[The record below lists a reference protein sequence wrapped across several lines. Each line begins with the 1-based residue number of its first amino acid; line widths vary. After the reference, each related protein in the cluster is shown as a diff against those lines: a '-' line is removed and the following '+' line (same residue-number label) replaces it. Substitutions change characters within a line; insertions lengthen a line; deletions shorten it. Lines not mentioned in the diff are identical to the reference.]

1 MQLSRRDALRLIGM
15 ATASG
20 SLCGWLGESAAGIDR
35 SIHQDTAVQ
44 INTHLFRLSDVTL
57 LESAFRQSQDRNQEY
72 LLSLDPDRLLAW
84 FRRESGLTPKAPVY
98 GGWESEAVRGPNQS
112 LPGAISGF
120 YLSSMANCY
129 DNAHDPRVRERLIHM
144 VAELAECQQT
154 FGDGYLLPTQN
165 GHQLFERVAGGEI
178 VTSNP
183 LINGVWEPT
192 YVLNKIMLGLYDVWI
207 SLGIEQARTV
217 LLLVAD
223 WFGTKVL
230 DLLNDEQVRRLL
242 VCEHGSLNES
252 FVDCFLLTR
261 DKKYLAWAK
270 RLNDHDMLDP
280 LSAGKDI
287 LDGWHANTQ
296 IPKFTGFHAVY
307 RQTGEARF
315 KDAAVNFWTI
325 VTRNRSWVNGGNSSG
340 ERFFPPEQTTER
352 MLATVGP
359 ESCNTVNMLRLTE
372 TLFEESAS
380 AELADYYER
389 ALYNHVLPVHEPHR
403 GMCAYFMSMRP
414 GHYRLYSSE
423 LDSFWCCVGTGI
435 QSASRY
441 GSFIYAKGENALYVN
456 LFIPSEVRWQE
467 ANVTIRQET
476 SFPDDGD
483 STLHISTPKSCR
495 FSLFLRHPG
504 WLNAQTLT
512 VRINGQA
519 QRLASNPSSYLELN
533 RIWKDGDQVDV
544 ELPMDLHLEPLRGSS
559 EYSAF
564 LYGPVILAGELGTK
578 NLGMEDFYKKMD
590 QVPHRSIS
598 FSETPI
604 LSGTSTQILGSIQ
617 QKDKSRLAFSLSCP
631 DKSRTVSLSPL
642 FRVHFQR
649 YIIYWRMLP
658 NDASRQQLRGA
669 LTGLEAKRTEART
682 RAMDTVIVGDTTS
695 ENSHQ
700 FEDVSTKV
708 GVEEEQAWRRAT
720 AGGWMSYQ
728 LAVEPATNHELWI
741 EYHGAEFEPNQF
753 TILINGQRLSAEGN
767 LKNFDL
773 PVRYVKPYRIPANLV
788 GPLDRVTIKLQATWP
803 RVTARIFALSMVPRK
818 G

>member
-1 MQLSRRDALRLIGM
+1 MQLNRRDALRLIGL

-20 SLCGWLGESAAGIDR
+20 SLCSGLGKSVAGLDQSMRQGAA
-35 SIHQDTAVQ
+35 VP
-44 INTHLFRLSDVTL
+44 INTHLFRLSDITL

-84 FRRESGLTPKAPVY
+84 FRREAGLTPKAPVY
-98 GGWESEAVRGPNQS
+98 GGWESEAVAGPNQS
-112 LPGAISGF
+112 LPGAITGF

-129 DNAHDPRVRERLIHM
+129 DNTQAHQIRERLTYM

-154 FGDGYLLPTQN
+154 FGDGYLLPTKN

-207 SLGIEQARTV
+207 SLGTEQARTV
-217 LLLVAD
+217 LLRVAD
-223 WFGTKVL
+223 WFGTEVL
-230 DLLNDEQVRRLL
+230 DPLNDEQVQRLL

-252 FVDCFLLTR
+252 FVNCFMLTK

-280 LSAGKDI
+280 LSTGKDI

-307 RQTGEARF
+307 RTTGEARF
-315 KDAAVNFWTI
+315 KDAAVNFWKT

-340 ERFFPPEQTTER
+340 ERFFPAEQTTER

-403 GMCAYFMSMRP
+403 GMCAYFTPMRP
-414 GHYRLYSSE
+414 GLYRLYSSE

-441 GSFIYAKGENALYVN
+441 GSFIYAKGENAFYVN

-467 ANVTIRQET
+467 ANVIIRQET
-476 SFPDDGD
+476 SFPDDGH

-495 FSLFLRHPG
+495 FSFFLRHPG

-519 QRLASNPSSYLELN
+519 QRLASKPSSYLELN
-533 RIWKDGDQVDV
+533 RIWKDGDRIDI
-544 ELPMDLHLEPLRGSS
+544 ELPMELHLEPLRGSS
-559 EYSAF
+559 EYSAI
-564 LYGPVILAGELGTK
+564 LYGPMVLVGELGTK
-578 NLGMEDFYKKMD
+578 NLGMEDFYRNMD

-598 FSETPI
+598 FSETPL
-604 LSGTSTQILGSIQ
+604 LSGTSAQILVNIQ
-617 QKDKSRLAFSLSCP
+617 QKDKNRLSFLLNWP
-631 DKSRTVSLSPL
+631 DKNTTISLSPL

-649 YIIYWRMLP
+649 YVIYWRMLP
-658 NDASRQQLRGA
+658 DDASRQQLRDA
-669 LTGLEAKRTEART
+669 LASVEARRAEART
-682 RAMDTVIVGDTTS
+682 RAVDTVIAGDTTS
-695 ENSHQ
+695 ENSHK
-700 FEDVSTKV
+700 FEDVNTKV
-708 GVEEEQAWRRAT
+708 GVEEEQSWRRAT

-728 LAVEPATNHELWI
+728 LVVQPATDHELWI
-741 EYHGAEFEPNQF
+741 EYHGAEFEPNHF
-753 TILINGQRLSAEGN
+753 TILINGQRISQEEN

-773 PVRYVKPYRIPANLV
+773 PVRYVKPYRIPAKLV
-788 GPLDRVTIKLQATWP
+788 GPLDRVTIKLKQLGP
-803 RVTARIFALSMVPRK
+803 VPLHVFSL
-818 G
+818 